1 MQGKRGADHEVCIPA
16 EAGGVNRKE
25 IDARISALDAEISA
39 MYKRMNREYE
49 KVIPKT
55 GKKRKEAFDKVMG
68 ISEKYTAMCQERAEM
83 KKRVEG

>member
-1 MQGKRGADHEVCIPA
+1 MGLSPSSRREVAII
-16 EAGGVNRKE
+16 ERKE

-55 GKKRKEAFDKVMG
+55 GKKRKEAFDKVME
-68 ISEKYTAMCQERAEM
+68 ISKKYTAMCQERAEM